1 MASTR
6 DSPTHSDQIRN
17 GFQLPRFWTQGTSLG
32 RCSSV
37 TQSLSAAAE
46 LLFFLCLQEA
56 ASSSSPCSKGSCWV
70 VVA

>member
-1 MASTR
+1 
-6 DSPTHSDQIRN
+6 
-17 GFQLPRFWTQGTSLG
+17 LG